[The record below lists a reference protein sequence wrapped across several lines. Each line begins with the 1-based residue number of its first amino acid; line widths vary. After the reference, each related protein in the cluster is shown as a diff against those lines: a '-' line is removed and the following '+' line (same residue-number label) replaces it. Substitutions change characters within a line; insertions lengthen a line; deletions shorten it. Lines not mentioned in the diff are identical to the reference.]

1 MTRLANLYTD
11 RTGKISD
18 KWKIYIDEYEEK
30 FKTYQDK
37 NIYLLEIGI
46 QNGGSLEIYGKYF
59 PNADLILGC
68 DINEKCSN
76 LSYQEPN
83 IQVIVGDATDDDTY
97 KKIASYPQFDII
109 IEDGSHTSPDII
121 KTFCKYFDRL
131 NDGGLF
137 IIEDL
142 HCSYWQEFTGGLFH
156 PLSSINF
163 FKRLVDVIN
172 YEHWGVNKKRDWLLK
187 IYALNYGVDLS
198 KLQLENI
205 HSIEFVNSLCFIKKK
220 ISLDNCLGTPI
231 VAGAVAMVDDRIPAL
246 DRTKINPLD
255 QQLNHWSNRE
265 LAPDEELISCKRQI
279 RELQEKIASGK
290 N

>member
-97 KKIASYPQFDII
+97 KK
-109 IEDGSHTSPDII
+109 
-121 KTFCKYFDRL
+121 
-131 NDGGLF
+131 
-137 IIEDL
+137 
-142 HCSYWQEFTGGLFH
+142 
-156 PLSSINF
+156 
-163 FKRLVDVIN
+163 
-172 YEHWGVNKKRDWLLK
+172 
-187 IYALNYGVDLS
+187 
-198 KLQLENI
+198 
-205 HSIEFVNSLCFIKKK
+205 
-220 ISLDNCLGTPI
+220 
-231 VAGAVAMVDDRIPAL
+231 
-246 DRTKINPLD
+246 
-255 QQLNHWSNRE
+255 
-265 LAPDEELISCKRQI
+265 
-279 RELQEKIASGK
+279 
-290 N
+290 